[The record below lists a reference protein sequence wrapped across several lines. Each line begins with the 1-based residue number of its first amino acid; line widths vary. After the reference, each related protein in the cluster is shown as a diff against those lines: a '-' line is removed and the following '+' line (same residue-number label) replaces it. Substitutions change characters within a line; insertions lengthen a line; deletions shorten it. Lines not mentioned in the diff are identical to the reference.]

1 MFGHSIGR
9 LVESDKRA
17 VLGRGRGVQKAAPQ
31 RENLTCTVPSTHK
44 ARPHLTG
51 CCVNIHSMMRS
62 QLAQSER
69 PNRETDESAACFFLF
84 SSSPLLARYRSV
96 RSYNYKCQVQVCR
109 FFSLSLIFPLLYLPC
124 SSLHL
129 AFYYLLLLAVW
140 SPSRWPAF
148 LALWF
153 CSGDFH
159 LPPHHSLQI
168 DS

>member
-1 MFGHSIGR
+1 MFGHSVGR

-17 VLGRGRGVQKAAPQ
+17 VLGQGRGVQKAAPQ

-62 QLAQSER
+62 
-69 PNRETDESAACFFLF
+69 NRETDESAACFFLF

-109 FFSLSLIFPLLYLPC
+109 FFSLSLIFPLLYLLPPVLLPPPC
-124 SSLHL
+124 
-129 AFYYLLLLAVW
+129 LLLSATSCGLEPFQMACLSCSVVLFGRFS
-140 SPSRWPAF
+140 SPSSSF
-148 LALWF
+148 LT
-153 CSGDFH
+153 D
-159 LPPHHSLQI
+159 
-168 DS
+168 